1 MFLNATKMSCYFSS
15 FCLFVIVV
23 VTVSFLFLFLSL
35 SLSGGGWGVGEGGN
49 GQTVRGERRRKT
61 QGDTSEQDD
70 LSRHRSER

>member
-23 VTVSFLFLFLSL
+23 VTVSFLFFVSLSL
-35 SLSGGGWGVGEGGN
+35 SLSLWRGVGEGGN

>member
-35 SLSGGGWGVGEGGN
+35 WRGVGEGGN